1 MQPFNEASMPTT
13 FPDPVMSTSDV
24 EAFLEQEFPQM
35 HHGGKHVHVEAIG
48 HHSARMR
55 MTYQERHLRPGGT
68 LSGPAMMALADY
80 ALYAAILG
88 ALGPVALAVTTSL
101 SFNFLRKPE
110 PRDLLAEC
118 RLLKVGRQLVTG
130 EVSLSSAGDPGLVCH
145 AVGTYAIPR
154 PSAVVS

>member
-1 MQPFNEASMPTT
+1 MHSFNEAFMPTI
-13 FPDPVMSTSDV
+13 PDPVMSMADV
-24 EAFLEQEFPQM
+24 EAFLEREFPQM

-55 MTYQERHLRPGGT
+55 MTFQERHVRPGGT
-68 LSGPAMMALADY
+68 LSGPAMMALADF

-110 PRDLLAEC
+110 PRDLLADC

-130 EVSLSSAGDPGLVCH
+130 EVALQSAGDPNLVCH

-154 PSAVVS
+154 SGRVVS